1 MSMSDDN
8 TGHQGSAGEFRR
20 ERSQPLPP
28 HGRRSSRSGRFI
40 VPSAAVRRRRT
51 ALVLMSALSVLVLL
65 ASGISWGATAWVS
78 GNINRS
84 DVFGG
89 LAEDE
94 RPENETGALT
104 FMVIGSDGRDGMNSE
119 DQDALNVGST
129 PGERSDAIMLVHL
142 NHERDRV
149 TVVGVPRDL
158 WVDVPGEGEDKI
170 NAAYAYGGPQKSVQT
185 MEAVTGVRID
195 HYVEVDFSGFV
206 DVVDALG
213 GVEVCLEES
222 IEDPKAQL
230 DLEAGT
236 HEVDGTEALAFT
248 RTRATARGDL
258 DRIDRQQQVVAA
270 MMDRALSTETLSDPA
285 KLTSFLESS
294 LSSLTVDQSLD
305 AAALNELG
313 HQMRGIELSSVD
325 FAQVPIAD
333 MEHWTDRGDVAVLWD
348 EPAARDLFAD
358 IQADRPIGGGETA
371 EEEGEDGGPSPSD
384 VPVRVFNG
392 TASPGVG
399 SELDTQLSEAGFELT
414 GEAENWTS
422 RDVAGT
428 QVRHGP
434 GMTEEAAYV
443 SGMIPDS
450 EAVEDDTLD
459 GEVQIVIGFN
469 YTTFDIPES
478 EVEEE
483 PAEGAPPESPDA
495 GSAAASTAEDN
506 ICS

>member
-1 MSMSDDN
+1 MSDDHA
-8 TGHQGSAGEFRR
+8 GRQESAGEFRR
-20 ERSQPLPP
+20 EHSRPLPP
-28 HGRRSSRSGRFI
+28 HERRSPRSGRLI

-51 ALVLMSALSVLVLL
+51 ALALMSALSVLVLL
-65 ASGISWGATAWVS
+65 ASGVSWGATAWVS

-104 FMVIGSDGRDGMNSE
+104 FLVIGSDGREEMSSE
-119 DQDALNVGST
+119 DQDALSVGST
-129 PGERSDAIMLVHL
+129 PGERSDTIMLVHL

-158 WVDVPGEGEDKI
+158 WVDVPGEGKDKI

-185 MEAVTGVRID
+185 VEAVTGVRID
-195 HYVEVDFSGFV
+195 HYVEVDFTGFV

-213 GVEVCLEES
+213 GVEVCLEEP

-236 HEVDGTEALAFT
+236 HEVDGAEALAFA

-270 MMDRALSTETLSDPA
+270 MMDRALSTETLSEPT
-285 KLTSFLESS
+285 KLASFLDSS
-294 LSSLTVDQSLD
+294 LSSLTVDEGLD
-305 AAALNELG
+305 TAALNDLG
-313 HQMRGIELSSVD
+313 HQMRGLDLSAVD
-325 FAQVPIAD
+325 FAQVPVAD

-358 IQADRPIGGGETA
+358 IRADRPIGGEEEAAG
-371 EEEGEDGGPSPSD
+371 EEGEDGGPSPSE

-399 SELDTQLSEAGFELT
+399 AELDTQLSEAGFELT

-422 RDVAGT
+422 RDLTGT
-428 QVRHGP
+428 EVRHSP
-434 GMTEEAAYV
+434 EMAEEAAYV

-450 EAVEDDTLD
+450 EAVEDETLN
-459 GEVQIVIGFN
+459 GELQIVIGFD
-469 YTTFDIPES
+469 YTTFDIPEA
-478 EVEEE
+478 EVEDES
-483 PAEGAPPESPDA
+483 AEESPSGSPDD